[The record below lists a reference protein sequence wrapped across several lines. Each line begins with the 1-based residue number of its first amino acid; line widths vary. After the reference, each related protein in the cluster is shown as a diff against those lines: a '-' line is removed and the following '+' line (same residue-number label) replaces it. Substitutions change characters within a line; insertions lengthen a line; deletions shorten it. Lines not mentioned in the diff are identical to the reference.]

1 MQFANEFLG
10 VTFVTSLSTAL
21 LLHCRPEIA
30 VIEALLASDAVLLVL
45 ALRTRLWSSL
55 KEAFEAG
62 GTPPKVSK
70 ALALARVILVV
81 GSSTLAATVFSLS
94 IFACLQEEQCM
105 ILKSKLN
112 SSSLNLKQWSF
123 KIRCRKNEV
132 GKQTICYS

>member
-81 GSSTLAATVFSLS
+81 CSS
-94 IFACLQEEQCM
+94 
-105 ILKSKLN
+105 
-112 SSSLNLKQWSF
+112 
-123 KIRCRKNEV
+123 
-132 GKQTICYS
+132 